1 MVNTGWTGG
10 GYGVGERFNIPT
22 TRAIIAAV
30 QSGALA
36 DAATTRIA
44 GLNLDIP
51 VAVPGVD
58 ANLLNPRDT
67 WSDKEAYDTAAAS
80 LISKFQENFQRFDVE
95 PSIVAAG
102 PAA

>member
-1 MVNTGWTGG
+1 
-10 GYGVGERFNIPT
+10 
-22 TRAIIAAV
+22 
-30 QSGALA
+30 
-36 DAATTRIA
+36 
-44 GLNLDIP
+44 LNLDIP
-51 VAVPGVD
+51 VTVPGVD

-80 LISKFQENFQRFDVE
+80 LIGKFQENFQRFDVE